1 MKTCPYCHS
10 KHVHL
15 LECRQP
21 SKKLPTT
28 TLSPMSFV
36 TIGSQMSKRIN
47 VHPVI
52 GGLVGLVIG
61 GVALLYVQHQ
71 NNMRIFHYRCEQ
83 CQEYFQI
90 QQSC

>member
-1 MKTCPYCHS
+1 M
-10 KHVHL
+10 HL
-15 LECRQP
+15 LESQPP
-21 SKKLPTT
+21 SKQMMTT
-28 TLSPMSFV
+28 SFSPMTLI

-71 NNMRIFHYRCEQ
+71 NNMRVFHYRCEQ
-83 CQEYFQI
+83 CQEHFQI